1 MPSFMKDELKKK
13 DEQKLEEMQQEINAA
28 DSDEADE
35 AEAASESAE
44 TEAENKDS
52 QDEAAAQIEKL
63 TAELKEKED
72 RVLRLQADFEN
83 FRRRTSKEKEELSA
97 VVTQGM
103 LKDML
108 PLLDNF
114 ERAMEHA
121 QDSSDPKFA
130 EGMQLILKQLQ
141 GVLEKTDIDE
151 KITGAAK
158 GFKQGQPL
166 ACVLLCTGTLHC
178 SHHGHFETHDFYRY
192 LGILDVAGTNLVFQ
206 VRGYLIDGAALNA
219 NSSKYGEIYRAV
231 FADVEIHHA
240 SRLTTS

>member
-1 MPSFMKDELKKK
+1 MKDELKKK

-28 DSDEADE
+28 NTDEADE
-35 AEAASESAE
+35 AEEAASESAE
-44 TEAENKDS
+44 NENEETQEP

-114 ERAMEHA
+114 ERAMA
-121 QDSSDPKFA
+121 A
-130 EGMQLILKQLQ
+130 EAKDGEAFQKGVEMIFTQFTEILKKNGLEHIEVEGQKFDPNFHQAVMRVQNADMEDDDIAQELQ
-141 GVLEKTDIDE
+141 
-151 KITGAAK
+151 K
-158 GFKQGQPL
+158 GYMVKGRVIRPSMVQ
-166 ACVLLCTGTLHC
+166 V
-178 SHHGHFETHDFYRY
+178 
-192 LGILDVAGTNLVFQ
+192 VAN
-206 VRGYLIDGAALNA
+206 
-219 NSSKYGEIYRAV
+219 
-231 FADVEIHHA
+231 
-240 SRLTTS
+240 